1 MLVLPG
7 ARFNLVAHFA
17 RLRLRRAEGH
27 ALMFHALLAGWI
39 IQVAA
44 GLLNSLLLLA
54 WERIGFERMAFEAGT
69 YATVTISS
77 GMLLALFAAWAVN
90 RVRSI
95 DRVSRDVAGG
105 DEG

>member
-17 RLRLRRAEGH
+17 RLRLRLRRVEGY
-27 ALMFHALLAGWI
+27 ALMFHTLLAGWI

-54 WERIGFERMAFEAGT
+54 WERIGFERMAFETGT

-95 DRVSRDVAGG
+95 DRVSRDVA
-105 DEG
+105 